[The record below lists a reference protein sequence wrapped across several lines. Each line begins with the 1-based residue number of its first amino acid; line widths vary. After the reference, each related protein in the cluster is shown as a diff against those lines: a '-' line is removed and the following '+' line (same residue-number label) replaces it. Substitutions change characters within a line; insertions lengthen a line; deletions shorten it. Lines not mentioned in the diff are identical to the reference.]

1 MVVSAFAAGAAAAL
15 LVLYLMF
22 RTAPG
27 VIMADDMVRALA
39 VAADRPLSQ
48 FPRGSVVYVKSSVGP
63 LLIETLRPRHPSLDL
78 RLYSE
83 RPEDACTERGTPA
96 SPCERNE
103 RNDFLKLELL
113 SSPTRGTLL
122 VAVGTATAFGQV
134 LLISVFGQWRVLT
147 ERSYEI

>member
-1 MVVSAFAAGAAAAL
+1 VSAFVAGAAAAL

-27 VIMADDMVRALA
+27 VVMADDMVRALA
-39 VAADRPLSQ
+39 VAAERPLAQ

-63 LLIETLRPRHPSLDL
+63 LLIETLRPRYPLLDL
-78 RLYSE
+78 RPYSE
-83 RPEDACTERGTPA
+83 RPEDVCTARGSA
-96 SPCERNE
+96 AAPCERNE
-103 RNDFLKLELL
+103 RHDFLKLELL

-134 LLISVFGQWRVLT
+134 LLISVFGQWRLLT
-147 ERSYEI
+147 ERWYEI

>member
-1 MVVSAFAAGAAAAL
+1 MSSFVAGAAAAL

-27 VIMADDMVRALA
+27 VIMADDVVRALA
-39 VAADRPLSQ
+39 VAADRPLAQ
-48 FPRGSVVYVKSSVGP
+48 FPRGSVVYLKSSVGP
-63 LLIETLRPRHPSLDL
+63 LLIETLRPKYPLLDL
-78 RLYSE
+78 RPYSE
-83 RPEDACTERGTPA
+83 RPEEVCTGRGSAA
-96 SPCERNE
+96 SQCERNE

-134 LLISVFGQWRVLT
+134 LLISVFGQWRELT
-147 ERSYEI
+147 ERWYVI

>member
-1 MVVSAFAAGAAAAL
+1 ML
-15 LVLYLMF
+15 LVLCLMF

-27 VIMADDMVRALA
+27 VIMADDMVQALA

-122 VAVGTATAFGQV
+122 VAVGSATAFG
-134 LLISVFGQWRVLT
+134 
-147 ERSYEI
+147 

>member
-1 MVVSAFAAGAAAAL
+1 VSAFAAGVAAVL
-15 LVLYLMF
+15 LVQYLMF

-39 VAADRPLSQ
+39 AAADRPLAR

-63 LLIETLRPRHPSLDL
+63 LLIETLRPRYPRLSL
-78 RLYSE
+78 RPYSE
-83 RPEDACTERGTPA
+83 RPEDVCTGPGSAA
-96 SPCERNE
+96 SRCERNE

-113 SSPTRGTLL
+113 SAPTRGTLL

-134 LLISVFGQWRVLT
+134 LLISVFGQWHVLT

>member
-1 MVVSAFAAGAAAAL
+1 MVASAFAAGAAAAL

-27 VIMADDMVRALA
+27 VIMADDMVRVLA
-39 VAADRPLSQ
+39 VAAARPLAQ

-63 LLIETLRPRHPSLDL
+63 LLIETLRPRHPSLNL
-78 RLYSE
+78 RPYSE
-83 RPEDACTERGTPA
+83 RPEDPCTEHG
-96 SPCERNE
+96 SPPSQCERNE

-134 LLISVFGQWRVLT
+134 LLISVFGQWRVLA
-147 ERSYEI
+147 ERWYEI